1 MLDYMAFKNEYFK
14 ELNRQLASEGAVL
27 QPQRIT
33 KVNGTVDAV
42 IIHFPG
48 ENIAPT
54 IYPEDAYHQHRISDR
69 SPQDLAKEQAD
80 YLKDFRIHNINLPEF
95 TPEEV
100 RTRLYASLINRD
112 RNKDLLMDVPH
123 KIVADDL
130 AIVARYRTGDNA
142 SFLVKSDLC
151 GTLHM
156 TPEEILDIARANSRS
171 HGYSFRPMNDVLSDM
186 MADFGVSK
194 DYTDELKIDPE
205 GPQLYVLTNREK
217 VEGAV
222 LGTDRNI
229 MSAIHDALGKDFYVL
244 PSSRHELLI
253 IPESPDVDPRD
264 LEAMVQEVNR
274 IEVSAEDFLSD
285 HIYHVGPTMS
295 LSRMDTMKT
304 PELPKLDLGKSHAR
318 GK

>member
-1 MLDYMAFKNEYFK
+1 MINKEKNA
-14 ELNRQLASEGAVL
+14 ELLSE
-27 QPQRIT
+27 
-33 KVNGTVDAV
+33 
-42 IIHFPG
+42 
-48 ENIAPT
+48 
-54 IYPEDAYHQHRISDR
+54 
-69 SPQDLAKEQAD
+69 
-80 YLKDFRIHNINLPEF
+80 
-95 TPEEV
+95 
-100 RTRLYASLINRD
+100 
-112 RNKDLLMDVPH
+112 VPH
-123 KIVADDL
+123 QTIADDL
-130 AIVARYRTGDNA
+130 AVVARFRTGENA

-151 GTLHM
+151 GTLRM

-171 HGYSFRPMNDVLSDM
+171 HGFSFRPMNDVLTDM
-186 MADFGVSK
+186 MSGFGVSS
-194 DYTDELKIDPE
+194 DYTDELKIDPD

-229 MSAIHDALGKDFYVL
+229 MSAIHEALGKDFYVL

-295 LSRMDTMKT
+295 LSRVDTIKT